1 MKIRAFA
8 LLLAILS
15 LTSRTQAVTV
25 EWDRMHSVYS
35 EVWDSGPIWHVL
47 GGNVD
52 RGVYF
57 DFFFYDYGMLRAGAF
72 GTTSVSVWV
81 RQMCYGDVVDAES
94 MLGEDLTYF
103 YQAEKGKTGIRSDY
117 DVPGNAYLAMCV
129 VTMTREPYYA
139 YGWVELSGTDVRASA
154 WDLDGGPMIVGGGS
168 AIPEPSSAQLLLVCG
183 ALLALKRRRG
193 YGLISRLER

>member
-1 MKIRAFA
+1 MKISAFVFLFA
-8 LLLAILS
+8 VFS
-15 LTSRTQAVTV
+15 LMPCVQAVTV
-25 EWDRMHSVYS
+25 EWNQMHSVYS
-35 EVWDSGPIWHVL
+35 EVWDSGPIWHAL

-57 DFFFYDYGMLRAGAF
+57 EFFFYDYGMLRAGEF
-72 GTTSVSVWV
+72 GTSSVSVWV

-94 MLGEDLTYF
+94 MLGEDVTYF
-103 YQAEKGKTGIRSDY
+103 YQAEKGKMGIRSDY
-117 DVPGNAYLAMCV
+117 DVPGNVYLAMCI

-168 AIPEPSSAQLLLVCG
+168 ALTPEPSAALLLLVGG
-183 ALLALKRRRG
+183 ALLVLRRQRG
-193 YGLISRLER
+193 RGSISS

>member
-1 MKIRAFA
+1 MKPRMLIV
-8 LLLAILS
+8 LLTILS
-15 LTSRTQAVTV
+15 VVPRALAVTV
-25 EWDRMHSVYS
+25 EWDQMHSVYS
-35 EVWDSGPIWHVL
+35 EVWDSGPIWHAL

-57 DFFFYDYGMLRAGAF
+57 DFFFYDYGMLRAGEF
-72 GTTSVSVWV
+72 GTSSVSVWV

-117 DVPGNAYLAMCV
+117 DVPGNVYLAMCV

-139 YGWVELSGTDVRASA
+139 YGWVELSGTDVHASA

-168 AIPEPSSAQLLLVCG
+168 ALIPEPSLALLLLTGG
-183 ALLALKRRRG
+183 ALLALRRRG
-193 YGLISRLER
+193 LV